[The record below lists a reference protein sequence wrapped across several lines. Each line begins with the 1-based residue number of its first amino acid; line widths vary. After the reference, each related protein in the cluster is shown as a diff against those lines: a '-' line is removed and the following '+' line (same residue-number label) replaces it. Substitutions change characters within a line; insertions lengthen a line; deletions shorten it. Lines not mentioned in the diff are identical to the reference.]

1 MPQYVRTEGIVLST
15 FVDALLTI
23 IYEGRF
29 CFLVQMINNLPCEL
43 MFGGKWAIVFKR
55 TICRR
60 WDVQGHDYDT
70 ELVVVIKQLSL
81 HPHKAPRTEEFWNL
95 AN

>member
-70 ELVVVIKQLSL
+70 E
-81 HPHKAPRTEEFWNL
+81 
-95 AN
+95 